1 MSMFQEEKTFNLRF
15 ALEAKFPDDYEG
27 DEDGQMWVKEW
38 EQRLKPELVKLVFDY
53 LRRHPAWTV
62 HVRNRG
68 ASSLDEIEIAM
79 ERAFTGPGTSADR
92 SSGGK

>member
-1 MSMFQEEKTFNLRF
+1 MPMFREEKTFNLRF

-79 ERAFTGPGTSADR
+79 ERAFTGPGTGADR
-92 SSGGK
+92 DSGGK

>member
-79 ERAFTGPGTSADR
+79 ERAVTGPGTGADR
-92 SSGGK
+92 DSGG

>member
-1 MSMFQEEKTFNLRF
+1 MYQEEKSFALRF
-15 ALEAKFPDDYEG
+15 ALEARFPDDYEG
-27 DEDGQMWVKEW
+27 DEDGQAWVKEW

-68 ASSLDEIEIAM
+68 ASPLDEIEIAM
-79 ERAFTGPGTSADR
+79 LKDFTGPGTGAGR
-92 SSGGK
+92 GSGGR

>member
-1 MSMFQEEKTFNLRF
+1 VYQEEKSFALRF
-15 ALEAKFPDDYEG
+15 ALEARFPDDYEG
-27 DEDGQMWVKEW
+27 DEDGQAWVKEW

-68 ASSLDEIEIAM
+68 ASPLDEIEIAM
-79 ERAFTGPGTSADR
+79 LKDFTGPGTGAGR
-92 SSGGK
+92 GSGGR

>member
-1 MSMFQEEKTFNLRF
+1 MFQEEKTFNLRF

-27 DEDGQMWVKEW
+27 NEDGQMWVKEW

-79 ERAFTGPGTSADR
+79 ERAFTDPGTGADR
-92 SSGGK
+92 DSGGK

>member
-1 MSMFQEEKTFNLRF
+1 MSMFQEEKSFNLRF

-79 ERAFTGPGTSADR
+79 ERAFTGPGTGADR
-92 SSGGK
+92 DSDGK